1 MIVSQTPLR
10 ISILGG
16 NTDFPEYYNQFGGS
30 LLTTTIDKYI
40 YCIVS
45 KRFDNEI
52 WINYSNKEM
61 VTNVEDIKHDLVREC
76 LKLVE
81 ITGGIEIT
89 FLSDIPSS
97 GSGLGSSGA
106 VAVGLLNALYQFNG
120 QQVNNAILAS
130 LAVKVEIDILEKP
143 IGVQDQIIAAYG
155 GLRHIRLGKIDNQVL
170 KIDASETFIN
180 DFDNSLMLFYT
191 NRTRQTDNI
200 LKDMKLDKE
209 ILGKTKKLA
218 DQAVTD
224 LKLGKIREIG
234 KALDDYWELKKKL
247 NSKVSDEEINIM
259 YKKAKKAGAIGGKI
273 VGAGGG
279 GFLLVM
285 AEEGKKEAIRQ
296 ALEGHKELK
305 FKFSNA
311 GSRIIFNNE

>member
-1 MIVSQTPLR
+1 MIVSQTALR
-10 ISILGG
+10 ISFLGG
-16 NTDFPEYYNQFGGS
+16 NTDFPEYYNQ
-30 LLTTTIDKYI
+30 YI

-61 VTNVEDIKHDLVREC
+61 VTNVDDIKHDLVREC

-97 GSGLGSSGA
+97 GSGLGSSSA

-120 QQVNNAILAS
+120 QQVTNAILAS
-130 LAVKVEIDILEKP
+130 LAVKVEIDILQKP

-155 GLRHIRLGKIDNQVL
+155 GLRHIRLGKVVNEVL
-170 KIDASETFIN
+170 NIDASKSFIN

-191 NRTRQTDNI
+191 NKTRKADNV
-200 LKDMKLDKE
+200 LKDMKLDKT
-209 ILGKTKKLA
+209 ILDKNKKLA
-218 DQAVTD
+218 DQAVVD

-247 NSKVSDEEINIM
+247 NPKVSDEEINIM
-259 YKKAKKAGAIGGKI
+259 YKSAKKAGAIGGKI
-273 VGAGGG
+273 IGAGGG
-279 GFLLVM
+279 GFLLLM
-285 AEEGKKEAIRQ
+285 AEEGKKEAIRK
-296 ALEGHKELK
+296 ALEGYRELE
-305 FKFSNA
+305 FKFSNT